1 MLKLAVVQMS
11 CEPCQVQTNAEAI
24 LMHLEGAAQAGAKLL
39 LFPECVLTGYDL
51 SPEEAARVAV
61 HRDHPVIQQ
70 LSAAC
75 KRLGVFVQIGAIE
88 VAEKGELHNSVFL
101 MGPDGTLETYH
112 KTHMPLLG
120 ADRFLTPGELAP
132 GVVDTLFGSI
142 GSLICYDLR
151 FPEPARLLA
160 LGGAQV
166 ILVSTAWPRAAHL
179 YTDFL
184 AQTRA
189 AENRVFLAAANRCA
203 SERSTQFLGR
213 SLIINPEGTIL
224 QEAGPDHPEILYAEI
239 DVTESRQKK
248 LVFEADQYELDL
260 FADRRPELYQALT
273 TR

>member
-11 CEPCQVQTNAEAI
+11 CDPCQVQANADSIHA
-24 LMHLEGAAQAGAKLL
+24 HLEQAAQAGAKII

-61 HRDHPVIQQ
+61 HQEHPVIQG
-70 LSAAC
+70 LWAAC
-75 KRLGVFVQIGAIE
+75 NRFGVLAQIGAVE
-88 VAEKGELHNSVFL
+88 VTEKGELHNSVFL
-101 MGPDGTLETYH
+101 MGPNDTFETYR

-120 ADRFLTPGELAP
+120 ADRFLIPGQLAP
-132 GVVDTLFGSI
+132 GVVDTRLGDF

-179 YTDFL
+179 YADFL

-189 AENRVFLAAANRCA
+189 AENRVFLAAANRCGI
-203 SERSTQFLGR
+203 ERSTQFLGR

-239 DVTESRQKK
+239 DVSESKHKK
-248 LVFEADQYELDL
+248 LVFEAGQYELDL
-260 FADRRPELYQALT
+260 FGDRRPELYQALT
-273 TR
+273 T